1 MIRKKMLKILSLA
14 IVIFSLAVPG
24 HAQEGQSNLERIF
37 YRGNDAYE
45 KGEYSKAIDEYERI
59 IAAGYESGPVYYN
72 LGNAYFKTG
81 DLGKAVLDYERAR
94 RLMPRSADL
103 KANIRFAANK
113 IIGKVRPTEKGIWQ
127 WRPVRFYAGNF
138 TINELLLVISGIYTF
153 AFMLLILAMY
163 FPARKVRIFIA
174 IFFLFLFGLYNSL
187 IIWHKADG
195 LGKDAVVMQD
205 EADSRY
211 GPFDS
216 ATTFFK
222 LREGMK
228 VKILK
233 DKAGWYK
240 IERPDGKVG
249 WVKKSDLEIV

>member
-1 MIRKKMLKILSLA
+1 MRRKILIKALF
-14 IVIFSLAVPG
+14 IIIFSLAISC

-45 KGEYSKAIDEYERI
+45 KGEYSKAIDEYEGI

-103 KANIRFAANK
+103 KANIQFAANR
-113 IIGKVRPTEKGIWQ
+113 ISGETRLAEKGVWQ
-127 WRPVRFYAGNF
+127 WRPVRLYAGNF
-138 TINELLLVISGIYTF
+138 TINELLLVVSGIYTF

-174 IFFLFLFGLYNSL
+174 IFFLFIFGLYNSL

-195 LGKDAVVMQD
+195 VGKDAVVMQD

-222 LREGMK
+222 LHEGMK

-249 WVKKSDLEIV
+249 WVKKSDLEII